1 LKHSQIQVRDN
12 DETRI
17 AMTAVA
23 RVENLRARE
32 YYEDS
37 ISIADVRELYGD
49 GVDVPLTPRA
59 RQVQRC
65 VEELGMNFAQT
76 ARELDCTKQAIGYIA
91 RKYGLVPKK
100 KKK

>member
-1 LKHSQIQVRDN
+1 QLKHDQIQVRD
-12 DETRI
+12 DDQTRI
-17 AMTAVA
+17 AMTSIA

-32 YYEDS
+32 YYEDNT
-37 ISIADVRELYGD
+37 SIADVRELYGD

-65 VEELGMNFAQT
+65 VEELGMNFAET

-91 RKYGLVPKK
+91 RKFGLVRKK
-100 KKK
+100 ND

>member
-1 LKHSQIQVRDN
+1 MKHSEIYVRDD

-32 YYEDS
+32 YYEDNM
-37 ISIADVRELYGD
+37 SIADVRELYGND
-49 GVDVPLTPRA
+49 ADIPMTPRA
-59 RQVQRC
+59 LQVQKC
-65 VEELGMNFAQT
+65 VEEFGMNFAQT

-91 RKYGLVPKK
+91 RKYGLVPKRK
-100 KKK
+100 K

>member
-1 LKHSQIQVRDN
+1 LKHDQIQVRD
-12 DETRI
+12 DDQTRI
-17 AMTAVA
+17 AMTSIA

-32 YYEDS
+32 YYEDN

-65 VEELGMNFAQT
+65 VEELGMNFAET

-91 RKYGLVPKK
+91 RKFGLVRKK
-100 KKK
+100 ND

>member
-1 LKHSQIQVRDN
+1 MKHDQIQVRD
-12 DETRI
+12 DDQTRI
-17 AMTAVA
+17 AMTSIA

-32 YYEDS
+32 YYEDN

-65 VEELGMNFAQT
+65 VEELGMNFAET

-91 RKYGLVPKK
+91 RKFGLVRKK
-100 KKK
+100 ND